1 MQPAYTTTPYTIHY
15 RGSLIKFNI
24 RTRTSY
30 HTTIL
35 CTAAVYPVPSSGCCV
50 YSYAPYNVDDN
61 TGTIPIPIPSYTVI
75 RCCGTPRNTETKYRY
90 STSRNTGK
98 YRKNTITRFERTI
111 FYKYW
116 PSWLRRRYPS
126 LGICQKY
133 FRQKKV
139 QYPHVVKLVTIRVP
153 YIDQKYF
160 REKIELVTIGVPYIA
175 PKHFEAPQLSLKLNL
190 CTSPQVWLLRKNKNV

>member
-1 MQPAYTTTPYTIHY
+1 MKTKNSFHPLCPNIEIVARAAVRGPWWCCGLVVMQPAYTTTPYTIHY

-61 TGTIPIPIPSYTVI
+61 TGTIPILIPSYTVI

-111 FYKYW
+111 FYKY
-116 PSWLRRRYPS
+116 
-126 LGICQKY
+126 
-133 FRQKKV
+133 
-139 QYPHVVKLVTIRVP
+139 
-153 YIDQKYF
+153 
-160 REKIELVTIGVPYIA
+160 
-175 PKHFEAPQLSLKLNL
+175 
-190 CTSPQVWLLRKNKNV
+190 